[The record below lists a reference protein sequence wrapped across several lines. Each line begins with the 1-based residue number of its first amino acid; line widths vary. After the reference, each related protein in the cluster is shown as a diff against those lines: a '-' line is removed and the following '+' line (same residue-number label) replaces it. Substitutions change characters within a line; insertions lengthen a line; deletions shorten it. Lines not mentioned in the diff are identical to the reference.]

1 MATTKPPG
9 EGHDEEAGHRGWIS
23 PGERGW
29 MHPSELPGE
38 LVGTRRRATR
48 ARRLSAICLLV
59 LATALA
65 VTGFTML
72 SKPAPLPS
80 SAQLAKIRPS
90 IAQLSIQEGGHHQNM
105 LGIISNHGWSVAV
118 AGLSPD
124 AELRL
129 VRVAGQ
135 VIGSSAWVVDP
146 VLGVGTARLS
156 RRMRVTKLAR
166 ALDLPRGSKLDGIA
180 VDTGGREICGVATIS
195 ASGGQWQASG
205 TRWSDWQARS
215 AVDASLLINSSG
227 GILGLRDWHH
237 GKDAYLPA
245 VVEVSVANMLERH
258 SPQAWP
264 EASMG
269 LTLSQGSRG
278 PYVKAL
284 SPSGPADRSLR
295 LGDQILSVNNMTISS
310 PAQFFSGVLSAQG
323 GDFAS
328 LDLVRAGKTLR
339 VKIKLVA
346 MPEALAAQ
354 N

>member
-1 MATTKPPG
+1 
-9 EGHDEEAGHRGWIS
+9 
-23 PGERGW
+23 
-29 MHPSELPGE
+29 
-38 LVGTRRRATR
+38 
-48 ARRLSAICLLV
+48 V
-59 LATALA
+59 LA
-65 VTGFTML
+65 VGGFTML

-90 IAQLSIQEGGHHQNM
+90 IAQLSLEEGGHRQNM

-129 VRVAGQ
+129 VKVAGQ
-135 VIGSSAWVVDP
+135 VIGSNAWVVDP

-180 VDTGGREICGVATIS
+180 VDAGGREICGVATIS
-195 ASGGQWQASG
+195 ASGGQWQAAG

-215 AVDASLLINSSG
+215 AVNASLLINSSG
-227 GILGLRDWHH
+227 EILGLRDWHH

-245 VVEVSVANMLERH
+245 VVEVSVASMLERH
-258 SPQAWP
+258 SPEAWIG
-264 EASMG
+264 A
-269 LTLSQGSRG
+269 TLSQGSRG

-284 SPSGPADRSLR
+284 SPSGRANKSLR
-295 LGDQILSVNNMTISS
+295 LGDQILSVNNMAISS
-310 PAQFFSGVLSAQG
+310 PAQFFSGVLSAKV

-346 MPEALAAQ
+346 KPKAHAAQ
-354 N
+354 K